1 MMSLSDNSSSVTEF
15 TNFSE
20 EETNGILDIP
30 TSAVTTLNSNEA
42 YLHESS
48 VSLVAPDHQF
58 GAIPQMMS
66 PSVSSVMGTLGT
78 VQGRLQQKP
87 VSSTSTPSMSSS
99 PHSPHKTLTL
109 CERVELIKLASNPD
123 VKVPDLVRMFN
134 VSHTTVYNILRKKD
148 EVLQLWSTHGPDYKI
163 RQRRSKDGI
172 CSGTLVNDMGSII
185 KKSKLSPVTSS
196 SGVSDEHHY
205 LTGAYNMDES
215 DLTNFQTTPFHITT
229 VVDAIRSIGD
239 IECFFRDRGMDE
251 LAGLSR
257 TLYEKAS
264 QIMEPKEDQVE

>member
-1 MMSLSDNSSSVTEF
+1 MSLSDNSSSVTEF

-20 EETNGILDIP
+20 EETNGILDLP
-30 TSAVTTLNSNEA
+30 ASDVAVMAANEA
-42 YLHESS
+42 YLHESPN
-48 VSLVAPDHQF
+48 SLVSPDHQF
-58 GAIPQMMS
+58 GAIPQLIS
-66 PSVSSVMGTLGT
+66 PTTGNVMGTLGSIA
-78 VQGRLQQKP
+78 GRLPQKQ
-87 VSSTSTPSMSSS
+87 VSSVPTPSMSSS

-109 CERVELIKLASNPD
+109 CERVELIKLASNSD

-163 RQRRSKDGI
+163 RQRRSKDGL
-172 CSGTLVNDMGSII
+172 CSSTMVNDMGSII

-196 SGVSDEHHY
+196 AIPDEHHY
-205 LTGAYNMDES
+205 LTNAYSLDES
-215 DLTNFQTTPFHITT
+215 ELTNFQTTPFHITT

-257 TLYEKAS
+257 ALYEKAS